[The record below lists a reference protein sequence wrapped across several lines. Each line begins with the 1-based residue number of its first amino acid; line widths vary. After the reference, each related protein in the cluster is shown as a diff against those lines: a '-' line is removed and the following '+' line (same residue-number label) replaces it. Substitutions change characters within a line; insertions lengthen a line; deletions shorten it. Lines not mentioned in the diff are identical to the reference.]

1 MNCHTFLC
9 HVIAMPR
16 NVELKARVADGDLAE
31 LERKTAALATG
42 KGVSCTH
49 IDHSFAFLVACLNWL
64 RAC

>member
-1 MNCHTFLC
+1 
-9 HVIAMPR
+9 MPR
-16 NVELKARVADGDLAE
+16 NVELKARVADLGLAE

-64 RAC
+64 RAS

>member
-1 MNCHTFLC
+1 
-9 HVIAMPR
+9 MPR
-16 NVELKARVADGDLAE
+16 NVELKAHVADLAE

-64 RAC
+64 RARWTTTN